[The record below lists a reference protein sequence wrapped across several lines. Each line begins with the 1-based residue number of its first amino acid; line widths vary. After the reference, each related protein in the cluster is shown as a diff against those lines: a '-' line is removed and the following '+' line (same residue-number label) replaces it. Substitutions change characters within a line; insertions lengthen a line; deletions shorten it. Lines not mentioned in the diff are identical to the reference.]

1 MTFNEIAQKK
11 IFNIPVL
18 YIAAAAVIVLAIVA
32 WRMKPTPDADTPG
45 VDPEAALDGIDDV
58 EGVAVSPGNP
68 YAGYN
73 TTGTVVVAPQ
83 QPEEPEVIVK
93 TNEDW
98 VKEAAEWLVGKREAT
113 GVEAASALN
122 KFIGGEDL
130 TYDEGLLVNSAI
142 AEKGQPPDSIGNPG
156 AIAQQ
161 PARRQFSGSNG
172 THTVKGTNDN
182 TYAKLAQLY
191 YGNGDALH
199 VNRIAE
205 YNTKLGPAGA
215 SFDPETKIVIPT
227 YVNPVYYKVTGK
239 NSDNRFKTIA
249 GKAGATTDMIRAL
262 NPTISEPIPTGTMV
276 RTY

>member
-32 WRMKPTPDADTPG
+32 WRMKPSPDTDTSG
-45 VDPEAALDGIDDV
+45 VDPENALDGITDID
-58 EGVAVSPGNP
+58 GVAVSPGNP

-73 TTGTVVVAPQ
+73 TSGTVVVAPQ

-98 VKEAAEWLVGKREAT
+98 VKESAEWLTASKKAT
-113 GVEAASALN
+113 GIEAASALN
-122 KFIGGEDL
+122 KFVSGEDL
-130 TYDEGLLVNSAI
+130 SYDEGQLVNAAI
-142 AEKGQPPDSIGNPG
+142 VEKGQPPDSIGNPG
-156 AIAQQ
+156 TIGQQ

-182 TYAKLAQLY
+182 TYQKLAVLY

-205 YNTKLGPAGA
+205 YNTKLGPATA
-215 SFDPETKIVIPT
+215 TFDPETKIVIPT
-227 YVNPVYYKVTGK
+227 YVNPVYYTVTGK

-249 GKAGATTDMIRAL
+249 AKAGATPAMIQAL
-262 NPTISEPIPTGTMV
+262 NPTISEPIPTGTKV